1 MSKKEQSNNTTAPVR
16 GFKLP
21 KSRLLKGKRNF
32 EQLFSNSQH
41 LSSSSV
47 NLRYSAEQVSNSN
60 FKVGFIAPKRTGN
73 AVQRNHCKRLM
84 REAFRL
90 HQHSLLD
97 LVTQANLEIHCA
109 FIARSSPLN
118 FQQVQ
123 HDVATLM
130 EKLGTRLQIFDN

>member
-1 MSKKEQSNNTTAPVR
+1 MSKKEQSNSTIAPAR
-16 GFKLP
+16 DYELP

-47 NLRYSAEQVSNSN
+47 NLRYSAKQVPNSDI
-60 FKVGFIAPKRTGN
+60 KIGFIAPKRIGN

-97 LVTQANLEIHCA
+97 LFNQTKLEIHCV

-123 HDVATLM
+123 HDVVTLM
-130 EKLGTRLQIFDN
+130 EKLRTRLQNIDN